1 VRWLLGELG
10 APYELAVVTQ
20 AEQASAAHRR
30 RHPLARVPVLDDG
43 EGLVSESA
51 AICLHLADLHPEA
64 RLLPPPGSHGRALVY
79 QWAFFAMTELE
90 APLAD
95 VSYGTPSG
103 DGRGGDVHYP
113 QPTPEQV
120 AAATAPF
127 GAAARV
133 VEDALGDGD
142 YLVAQRFGVADLL
155 VGSVLAWADDV
166 GLLDRDYP
174 RLTTYLTALRA
185 RPAYAY

>member
-1 VRWLLGELG
+1 MLGELG
-10 APYELAVVTQ
+10 AAYELAVVTQ
-20 AEQASAAHRR
+20 PEQAGAAHRR

-43 EGLVSESA
+43 EGPVFESA
-51 AICLHLADLHPEA
+51 AICLHLADLSAEA
-64 RLLPPPGSHGRALVY
+64 RLLPPAGSHERALVY

-95 VSYGTPSG
+95 VSYGTASG
-103 DGRGGDVHYP
+103 DGRGGDARYP
-113 QPTPEQV
+113 QPSPEQV
-120 AAATAPF
+120 AAAAARF

-142 YLVAQRFGVADLL
+142 YLVAERFGVADLL
-155 VGSVLAWADDV
+155 IGSVLAWADDV
-166 GLLDRDYP
+166 GLLARNHP
-174 RLTTYLTALRA
+174 KLTKYLTAVRA

>member
-1 VRWLLGELG
+1 MLGELG
-10 APYELAVVTQ
+10 AAHELAVVTQ
-20 AEQASAAHRR
+20 TEQAGAAHHR

-43 EGLVSESA
+43 DGPVFESG
-51 AICLHLADLHPEA
+51 AICLHLADLSADA
-64 RLLPPPGSHGRALVY
+64 RLLPPAGSHERALVY

-95 VSYGTPSG
+95 VSYGTASG
-103 DGRGGDVHYP
+103 DGRGDARYP
-113 QPTPEQV
+113 QPSPEQV
-120 AAATAPF
+120 TAAAARF

-142 YLVAQRFGVADLL
+142 YLVAERFGVADLL
-155 VGSVLAWADDV
+155 IGSVLAWADDV
-166 GLLDRDYP
+166 GLLAHNHP
-174 RLTTYLTALRA
+174 KLTKYLTALRA